1 MRDKCFIKREN
12 IKSMV
17 IIGIILAILGF
28 VATFKIDDSI
38 HNLHM
43 AAGFLTGIGI
53 AFVGLALNQY
63 IKYKRMTEDETIEYE
78 IELNDE
84 RNIRIEQMAN
94 SLTNKISY
102 LILGT
107 ISFVLILMNYPV
119 PAIIIAGAIV
129 LISIVFRLSL
139 NYYEKKY

>member
-28 VATFKIDDSI
+28 VATFRIDDSI
-38 HNLHM
+38 HNLHL
-43 AAGFLTGIGI
+43 AAGFLTGIGTS
-53 AFVGLALNQY
+53 FVGLALNQY
-63 IKYKRMTEDETIEYE
+63 IKYKRMTEDEAMEYE
-78 IELNDE
+78 IELKDE

-107 ISFVLILMNYPV
+107 VSFVLILMNYPV
-119 PAIIIAGAIV
+119 PAIINV
-129 LISIVFRLSL
+129 LTMISISIVFKLSL
-139 NYYEKKY
+139 NYYKSKY